1 MRMLSEHTLME
12 AARLLG
18 EAAKPARVILFGSYA
33 RGDANAASDADFL
46 VIEPVVS
53 DPGAEMV
60 RLNRVLRPLGIAAD
74 VLVYS
79 EAEAEKRRD
88 WCSSAVYWALREG
101 RVLYEA
107 AA

>member
-1 MRMLSEHTLME
+1 MLTEHTLKE

-33 RGDANAASDADFL
+33 RGDADAGSDADFL
-46 VIEPVVS
+46 VIESEVR

-79 EAEAEKRRD
+79 EVEAEKRRN

-101 RVLYEA
+101 KVLYEA
-107 AA
+107 A